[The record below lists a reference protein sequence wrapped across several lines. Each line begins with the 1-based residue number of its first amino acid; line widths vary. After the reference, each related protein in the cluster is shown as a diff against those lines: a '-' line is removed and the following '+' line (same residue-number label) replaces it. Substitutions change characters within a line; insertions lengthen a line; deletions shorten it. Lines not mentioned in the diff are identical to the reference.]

1 MSILDNVKIIIYFFL
16 FISLFLILFNLFLK
30 TIHIILNN
38 LPDDIQ
44 KDILKN
50 TINLDTN
57 EIVNMYFLSK
67 LGFFTILNTSIVL
80 SCNIF
85 KRFLTLYVDK
95 NIKKKIFKN

>member
-1 MSILDNVKIIIYFFL
+1 
-16 FISLFLILFNLFLK
+16 LILFNLFLK